1 MQRIPVRVVLVMW
14 WLLSLATNI
23 SLAQEWTERPFE
35 EEIEVS
41 IEALITGDPSIRV
54 DRDGLGRTHIYGGV
68 IRRGTS
74 EDDAVLNFLEQYVA
88 IFGVFKEDLEMIYQT
103 DLPTRDASV
112 YAYRQVID
120 GVPVE
125 SSALRI
131 LVRPDLQT
139 GDPAVVYA
147 AGHLAQQPLSGYSPI
162 LLTPQQA
169 TRIATRELPGLEIER
184 WSEGELLIQASAS
197 LRSESRLIYRVKA
210 TTPSS
215 HGIEDWSILIDPE
228 TGEVL
233 GVRND
238 LVHEDVVGEVRA
250 RVNQNNRP
258 DNAANPAV
266 EQGVGAVPVSI
277 SGSGSTTSALD
288 GSFTCPH
295 GGTAPVSLVSQLIG
309 DWVRVENN
317 VAANLLVST
326 PATPPGPA
334 TVSLNPVADALV
346 QSEVNAFHYTNITHD
361 FFRDR
366 TVAGNPGID
375 ISILCN
381 VNILDTCNAFFSPGE
396 QSINFYQAG
405 GGCVNTAYASVIS
418 HEYGHFVVN
427 RLGLSQGG
435 FGEGYGDL
443 MSMLIYDDPI
453 IGHDFQGPG
462 TQVRN
467 PLAANIQYPCQSTSV
482 HNCGQILGAA
492 FWRVRENFGAVYG
505 SAEGLSQ
512 VQQLFVDWS
521 LITIGGAGSSSAHP
535 QTAIELLTLDDDDS
549 SLGNGTPNYSE
560 ICDAFAQ
567 QSIICPV
574 VDEILISYPLGL
586 PEFLVPLEEHP
597 IRMEVTAAAATPDPA
612 SGLIH
617 VRQRTATFS
626 TFPIEQLVT
635 GEYLATIPGHSC
647 GDPVE
652 YYISFEDLTGAIH
665 TSPSSGASDPFLAPV
680 YLIQETIFED
690 SMEQDQGWTVGAPS
704 DTATTGIWT
713 RVAPNGTVAAP
724 GIDHSEV
731 GSQCWVTG
739 QGSNGGGQGENDVDG
754 GATTLFSPVMD
765 LGALGSDTV
774 LIEYWRWYV
783 NGTGATPY
791 TDPWLIEISGDLV
804 NWVTVEQVGPQNGP
818 DTNGGWILHSF
829 DPAPLIPLTSTVQ
842 LRFIAADQNEG
853 SIVEAGID
861 DFRVVTRFCQTG
873 PSFRRGDPNGDGA
886 TDVSDAVAILQYLFD
901 GSTLQCLDTADIYDT
916 GEVNIADT
924 MALVMYLFGSGN
936 PPADPFPSCG
946 WDTSLDLLGD
956 CLDGGNCP

>member
-68 IRRGTS
+68 ISRGTS
-74 EDDAVLNFLEQYVA
+74 EDDAVLNFLEQHVA
-88 IFGVFKEDLEMIYQT
+88 LFGVFKEDLEMIYQT
-103 DLPTRDASV
+103 DLPTREASV

-147 AGHLAQQPLSGYSPI
+147 AGHLAQQPLSGYAPV

-169 TRIATRELPGLEIER
+169 TRIATRELPGIEIER

-197 LRSESRLIYRVKA
+197 LRSESRLLYRVKA

-238 LVHEDVVGEVRA
+238 LVHEDVVGEVRG

-258 DNAANPAV
+258 DSATNPAV
-266 EQGVGAVPVSI
+266 EQAVGAVPVSI

-326 PATPPGPA
+326 PAIPPGPA

-521 LITIGGAGSSSAHP
+521 LITTGGSGPSSAHP

-549 SLGNGTPNYSE
+549 SLDNGTPNYSE

-567 QSIICPV
+567 QSINCPSV
-574 VDEILISYPLGL
+574 ADILISYPLGL
-586 PEFLVPLEEHP
+586 PESLLPQEERQ
-597 IRMEVTAAAATPDPA
+597 IRLEVTAAAATPDPD
-612 SGLIH
+612 SGLLH
-617 VRQRTATFS
+617 VRQGPGAFS
-626 TFPIEQLVT
+626 TFSVVQEV
-635 GEYLATIPGHSC
+635 GGGFMATIPGYSC

-652 YYISFEDLTGAIH
+652 YYFSFGDLTGGTHA
-665 TSPSSGASDPFLAPV
+665 SPDSGAADPFSVPV
-680 YLIQETIFED
+680 YLLQEAFIENP
-690 SMEQDQGWTVGAPS
+690 MEQDLGWTVGAPS
-704 DTATTGIWT
+704 DGATTGAWT
-713 RVAPNGTVAAP
+713 RVTPIGTVAAP
-724 GIDHSEV
+724 GADHSEI

-739 QGSNGGGQGENDVDG
+739 QGSAGGGQGENDVDG
-754 GATTLFSPVMD
+754 GATTLFSSVMD
-765 LGALGSDTV
+765 LEPYSADVV

-783 NGTGATPY
+783 NGTGAAPY
-791 TDPWLIEISGDLV
+791 TDTWQIEITNDLV

-829 DPAPLIPLTSTVQ
+829 DPSQLISLTNTVRM
-842 LRFIAADQNEG
+842 RFVASDLDAG

-861 DFRVVTRFCQTG
+861 DFRVITRICQTG
-873 PSFRRGDPNGDGA
+873 PSFRRGDSNGDGA
-886 TDVSDAVAILQYLFD
+886 TDISDAVAILGYLFN
-901 GSTLQCLDTADIYDT
+901 GSTLQCIDAADVHDT
-916 GEVNIADT
+916 GEVNISDT
-924 MALVMYLFGSGN
+924 VALVIYLFGGGT
-936 PPADPFPSCG
+936 PPAAPFPSCG
-946 WDTSLDLLGD
+946 WDSTPDPLEE
-956 CLDGGNCP
+956 CLDGGSCP